1 MHKDFLTAIQHN
13 EPINTV
19 YRRLC
24 ETEEGLHSKILR
36 SYARDMII
44 AEHVLE
50 ALNEPGTEMFE
61 WAQSY
66 RRQAEADES
75 RKTETE
81 KSREAKRRA
90 LEREYLKLKEKKTEE
105 MRKRFQSEM

>member
-13 EPINTV
+13 EPLSAV
-19 YRRLC
+19 YQRLC
-24 ETEEGLHSKILR
+24 ETEEDLHTKILKG
-36 SYARDMII
+36 YARDKAV
-44 AEHVLE
+44 AEHVLI